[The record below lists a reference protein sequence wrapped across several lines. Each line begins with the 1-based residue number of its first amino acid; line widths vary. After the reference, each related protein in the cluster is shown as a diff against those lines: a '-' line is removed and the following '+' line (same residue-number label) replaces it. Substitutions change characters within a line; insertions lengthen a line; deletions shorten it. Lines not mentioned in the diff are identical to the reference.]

1 MRRATA
7 VLPSEIKT
15 SFPSLAKS
23 NKGSGNAF
31 ADLNLPNAPELQFKS
46 QLGLEIRCAIE
57 AKGLTQSAAAKLVGT
72 DQSRI
77 SKIVNY
83 RTAEMSIDSLIRV
96 LHALGYRIPVQVEPL
111 HKVA

>member
-1 MRRATA
+1 MTNNHNK
-7 VLPSEIKT
+7 EFI
-15 SFPSLAKS
+15 
-23 NKGSGNAF
+23 KGSGNAF

-46 QLGLEIRCAIE
+46 QLGLEIRRAIE
-57 AKGLTQSAAAKLVGT
+57 AKGLTQSAAAKLTGT

-83 RTAEMSIDSLIRV
+83 RTAEMSIDRLIRV